1 LIPKYNLSGQ
11 LGQPDY
17 SIEQASPKDVYIL
30 WILELNQELGL
41 YSMMLTRSYM
51 AGEENQEAHFRM
63 ISIARE
69 LWVQLFPKIQNTP
82 LAKDFKKWLPFIVD
96 PRLFLV
102 DKYEGLLWLFE
113 AHIRMA
119 LEHLNITKLA

>member
-1 LIPKYNLSGQ
+1 MPGRYVTAREYQ
-11 LGQPDY
+11 M
-17 SIEQASPKDVYIL
+17 EQASPSDEYTS
-30 WILELNQELGL
+30 WIIDLNRELGL
-41 YSMMLTRSYM
+41 CSMLLTQSYM
-51 AGEENQEAHFRM
+51 TGEENKEAHFNM

-69 LWVQLFPKIQNTP
+69 LWLQLFPKIQNTP
-82 LAKDFKKWLPFIVD
+82 LSEDFKKWLSFIVD

-119 LEHLNITKLA
+119 LEHLNVTKLS